1 MIQKKKKKR
10 NKIVLV
16 AKTNLNSVENII
28 SKALKVDKDSR
39 ENYATIINEE
49 GNYRELKESI
59 RMMKSQRSN
68 IEPDKLI
75 KDGILIGIDKII
87 KQKK

>member
-16 AKTNLNSVENII
+16 AKTNWNSVENII
-28 SKALKVDKDSR
+28 SKALKVGKNSH

-75 KDGILIGIDKII
+75 KDGILIRIDKII